1 MCKHVAAVL
10 YGIGARFDTRPEL
23 LFRLR
28 AVDEME
34 LIVHAGKATPLAKQ
48 GPAAGK
54 VLGGEDLSAMFGL
67 DMEAES
73 ADAGT
78 VKGKKRVEKVAAP
91 KAKGK
96 ASKKAASTARRK
108 RE

>member
-1 MCKHVAAVL
+1 VAAVL
-10 YGIGARFDTRPEL
+10 YGIGARFDSRPEL

-34 LIVHAGKATPLAKQ
+34 LIAHAGKATPLAKQ

-67 DMEAES
+67 DMESAS
-73 ADAGT
+73 ADAG
-78 VKGKKRVEKVAAP
+78 GGEGEA
-91 KAKGK
+91 KACEEGG
-96 ASKKAASTARRK
+96 AGAIGER
-108 RE
+108 